1 MKFSK
6 TTQCP
11 YYYKKL
17 FDSNQ
22 LDIDSTIDERK
33 LKKMGLT
40 LGGHFFGKDYFVFF
54 GTALME
60 SALPIR

>member
-6 TTQCP
+6 KTQHP
-11 YYYKKL
+11 DYYKKL

-22 LDIDSTIDERK
+22 LDIDPKTGESN

-40 LGGHFFGKDYFVFF
+40 LGGNYFGKDYFVFF
-54 GTALME
+54 GNASME
-60 SALPIR
+60 AALPIR